1 MCAETKDDLVLEAD
15 AKVLLVGVVTGF
27 WTGAGVVGLNLC
39 VHTVEHVIQGTPD
52 VGFAWIEALP
62 TASFRS
68 PVHRA
73 VLAPVLGGA
82 FVSLLKGA
90 QDRLKSAPKPPP
102 RGPTTPTAA
111 ASSTPPPPAASAA
124 ASDGASSILDAL
136 AAAVTLGTGASLGPE
151 GPSVDIGTS
160 LASQFRRLIPRRY
173 ATALLAA
180 GSAAGISA
188 GFNAPISGVFFALE
202 TVLEK
207 AGKRGKSNDL
217 DALEDDANAP
227 TRGMGAGVEALDLAT
242 VTLAAVIAAI
252 VSQLGLGSEP
262 AFRIPQYQ
270 LGSYVEVRPGVDC
283 SSPAFACVVT

>member
-1 MCAETKDDLVLEAD
+1 M
-15 AKVLLVGVVTGF
+15 
-27 WTGAGVVGLNLC
+27 
-39 VHTVEHVIQGTPD
+39 
-52 VGFAWIEALP
+52 
-62 TASFRS
+62 
-68 PVHRA
+68 
-73 VLAPVLGGA
+73 
-82 FVSLLKGA
+82 
-90 QDRLKSAPKPPP
+90 
-102 RGPTTPTAA
+102 
-111 ASSTPPPPAASAA
+111 
-124 ASDGASSILDAL
+124 DAL

-217 DALEDDANAP
+217 DALNDANAP

-270 LGSYVEVRPGVDC
+270 LGSYVEVRPDVDC
-283 SSPAFACVVT
+283 SSPAFACIVT